1 VYVRRWPLILALLFM
16 VWLPGAVLPA
26 AAQSS
31 SEFQF
36 TSGQQ
41 VYDAACAACHARDG
55 RGQPQ
60 STVGFEL
67 PLPDFADCNFASRE
81 PDGDWGAITHEGGPA
96 RGFSEIMPAYGD
108 ALSGDEI
115 QMAIDYIRGFC
126 GDPAWPAGDLNLP
139 RALVTEKAFPEDEAV
154 LTTTIDAEG
163 SGAFRNQLV
172 YEKRFGARNQIEL
185 AVPFRFQKPE
195 EGSWNG
201 GIGDVA
207 LGFKRTLFH
216 SKGTGSIFSLAGE
229 AILPTGDDGRGLGK
243 GVTVFEPFA
252 AFGQILPSDSFL
264 QFQSGIELPTHSD
277 DAAKEVFWR
286 AVAGK
291 SIAQGRGFGR
301 TWTPMVELLGAKEL
315 EDGAKADWDLLP
327 EMQVTL
333 STRQH
338 IMLNVGVRFP
348 LSNRGP
354 RATQVLFY
362 ILWDWFDGGLRDGW

>member
-1 VYVRRWPLILALLFM
+1 VCIRHLTATFTLLISVL
-16 VWLPGAVLPA
+16 LPGVALSA
-26 AAQSS
+26 AAQNPPES
-31 SEFQF
+31 QF

-41 VYDAACAACHARDG
+41 VYEAACAACHARDG

-60 STVGFEL
+60 TTVGFEL
-67 PLPDFADCNFASRE
+67 PLPDFTDCNFASRE

-108 ALSGDEI
+108 ALSSKEI
-115 QMAIDYIRGFC
+115 QMAIDHIRGFC
-126 GDPAWPAGDLNLP
+126 REPDWPAGDLNLP

-154 LTTTIDAEG
+154 LTTTVDAEG
-163 SGAFRNQLV
+163 SGAVSNQLV
-172 YEKRFGARNQIEL
+172 YEKRFGARNQIEV
-185 AVPFRFQKPE
+185 AVPFRFQKQE
-195 EGSWNG
+195 AGSWNG
-201 GIGDVA
+201 GIGDIA

-216 SKGTGSIFSLAGE
+216 SKGSGSIFSVAGE
-229 AILPTGDDGRGLGK
+229 AILPAGDDARGLGK

-286 AVAGK
+286 AVVGK
-291 SIAQGRGFGR
+291 SIAQGGGFGR
-301 TWTPMVELLGAKEL
+301 TWTPMVELLGAREL
-315 EDGAKADWDLLP
+315 EEGAEADWDLVP

-338 IMLNVGVRFP
+338 IMLNFGVRIP
-348 LSNRGP
+348 VNHRGP

-362 ILWDWFDGGLRDGW
+362 FLWDWFDGGLRDGW

>member
-1 VYVRRWPLILALLFM
+1 LIPALLLL
-16 VWLPGAVLPA
+16 VWLPGTGQSV
-26 AAQSS
+26 AAQTS
-31 SEFQF
+31 SEFNF

-60 STVGFEL
+60 TTVGFEL
-67 PLPDFADCNFASRE
+67 PLPDFTDCNFASRE
-81 PDGDWGAITHEGGPA
+81 PDPDWGAIAHEGGPA
-96 RGFSEIMPAYGD
+96 RGFSEIMPAFGD
-108 ALSGDEI
+108 ALSSDEI

-154 LTTTIDAEG
+154 LTTTIDTEG
-163 SGAFRNQLV
+163 NGAVSNQLV

-185 AVPFRFQKPE
+185 AVPFHFRNPE
-195 EGSWNG
+195 AGSWTG

-216 SKGTGSIFSLAGE
+216 SKGSGSIFSLAGE
-229 AILPTGDDGRGLGK
+229 AILPTGDDTRGFGK

-252 AFGQILPSDSFL
+252 AYGQILPSDSFL

-277 DAAKEVFWR
+277 NASKEVFWR

-291 SIAQGRGFGR
+291 SVAQGRGFGR
-301 TWTPMVELLGAKEL
+301 TWTPMVELLGAREL

-338 IMLNVGVRFP
+338 IMLNFGVRIP
-348 LSNRGP
+348 LNDRGP
-354 RATQVLFY
+354 RSMQVLFY
-362 ILWDWFDGGLRDGW
+362 FLWDWFDGGLREGW